1 LSERIQKH
9 PSYDTEEVHIPGF
22 SSRLVRYVPPPDHHE
37 DQGKKRPVLL
47 LFDGQN
53 VFGDEGSFSGGWHV
67 HRAVARLAKRR
78 PRPIVV
84 GLDHGH
90 HARLVELSP
99 FPVMGQK
106 GRAEAFLSWVAHTLV
121 PRIRARYAV
130 IEGPAGILLGGAS
143 LGGLAATYA
152 HFRWPEV
159 FGGALAMSPSFWVHD
174 DAIEGFLA
182 RRPLPAIS
190 QLYFDGGKNE
200 SKGGLAPRIRRVGKQ
215 LKERGLPSTAL
226 RVVVDPKGK
235 HHEASWR
242 RRMPAA
248 LRWFYRM
255 P

>member
-1 LSERIQKH
+1 MSERTQKH
-9 PSYDTEEVHIPGF
+9 PPRVAEQVEVPGF
-22 SSRLVRYVPPPDHHE
+22 SPRLVRYEPPPDHHE
-37 DQGKKRPVLL
+37 DPTKKRPVLL

-53 VFGDEGSFSGGWHV
+53 VFGDEGSFAGGWHV

-78 PRPIVV
+78 VRPIIV
-84 GLDHGH
+84 GLDHGN

-99 FPVMGQK
+99 FHVMGQK
-106 GRAEAFLSWVAHTLV
+106 GRAEDFLGWVTHTLV
-121 PRIRARYAV
+121 PRIRSHYAV

-159 FGGALAMSPSFWVHD
+159 VGGALAMSPSFWVHD
-174 DAIEGFLA
+174 DAIEGFLES
-182 RRPLPAIS
+182 RPLPALS

-200 SKGGLAPRIRRVGKQ
+200 SKGGLGPRIRRVARRLVQ
-215 LKERGLPSTAL
+215 RGYPKSQL
-226 RVVVDPKGK
+226 RVVVDPKGL
-235 HHEASWR
+235 HNEASWR
-242 RRMPAA
+242 RRMPNA